1 MRYSFSCC
9 MRYSLS
15 KILYALF
22 LKLIVFSNLYA
33 LRCPPIFETI
43 FGRFERERLNVL
55 KRFQLATKHSNFDE
69 VSTIAELFGSS

>member
-1 MRYSFSCC
+1 M
-9 MRYSLS
+9 
-15 KILYALF
+15 
-22 LKLIVFSNLYA
+22 
-33 LRCPPIFETI
+33 IFETI